1 MSSRPKLYC
10 ATGNA
15 QKFAL
20 GKLAFD
26 KEGIDLEQIFIDI
39 DEIQS
44 EEPEVILADKARKAF
59 AAAEA
64 PVIVSDDS
72 WSIPA
77 LKGFPGAYMKSMNH
91 WLEPSDFLHLM
102 QDRDNRTIY
111 LDQRLAYI
119 DQDGIVTFNKRLKGV
134 IVKSPKGETGPP
146 IMRIVELEDDGMTI
160 AELYDKGIA
169 DKRGLERDAWSDAA
183 EWYTQKVK

>member
-15 QKFAL
+15 QKFSL

-26 KEGIDLEQIFIDI
+26 KQGIDLEQVFVDI

-59 AAAEA
+59 DTVGA

-72 WSIPA
+72 WSIPS
-77 LKGFPGAYMKSMNH
+77 LNGFPGAYMKSMNH
-91 WLEPSDFLHLM
+91 WLTPNDFLNLM
-102 QDRDNRTIY
+102 KGKDDRTVY

-119 DQDGIVTFNKRLKGV
+119 DKEGIVTFNKRLTGK
-134 IVKSPKGETGPP
+134 IVTSPKGETGPP

-160 AELYDKGIA
+160 SEAFDAGIANRKGI
-169 DKRGLERDAWSDAA
+169 ERDAWKDAA
-183 EWYTQKVK
+183 AWFASR

>member
-1 MSSRPKLYC
+1 MTSRPKLLC

-26 KEGIDLEQIFIDI
+26 KKGVDLEQVFVDI
-39 DEIQS
+39 DEIQG
-44 EEPEVILADKARKAF
+44 EDPEVILADKARKAF
-59 AAAEA
+59 AIVGA
-64 PVIVSDDS
+64 PVVVSDDS

-102 QDRDNRTIY
+102 QDKDDRTVH

-119 DQDGIVTFNKRLKGV
+119 DEDGIVTFNKRLTGV

-160 AELYDKGIA
+160 SEAFDAGIA
-169 DKRGLERDAWSDAA
+169 NRKGVERDAWKDAA
-183 EWYTQKVK
+183 SWFASR